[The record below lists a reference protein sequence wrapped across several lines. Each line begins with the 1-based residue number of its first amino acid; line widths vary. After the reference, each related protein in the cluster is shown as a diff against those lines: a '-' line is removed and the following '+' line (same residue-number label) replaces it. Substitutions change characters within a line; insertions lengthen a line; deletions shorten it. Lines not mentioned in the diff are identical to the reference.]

1 MLELVSKKGTKA
13 KAEVPFFILKLCNLE
28 PLQLCNLLTKFTS
41 LKLFIMSMLRL
52 QLPTDPRWVNI
63 VEKNIEEI
71 LTDHAWCEQKAASN
85 AITIITINSE
95 YPDLVTDM
103 LALAKEEIE
112 HFEMVHE
119 IIKKRGLTLGRERK
133 DEYVG
138 ELAKYMKQSNTGS
151 RVSGFVERMLFSAMI
166 EARSCERFKVLS
178 ENIKDEELSKFYWD
192 LMESEAGHY
201 TTFITY
207 ARKYGHGIDVEK
219 RWREWLE
226 FEASVIAKYGKKE
239 TIHG

>member
-1 MLELVSKKGTKA
+1 
-13 KAEVPFFILKLCNLE
+13 
-28 PLQLCNLLTKFTS
+28 
-41 LKLFIMSMLRL
+41 MLRL

-112 HFEMVHE
+112 HFQMVND
-119 IIKKRGLTLGRERK
+119 IILKRGLTLGRERK

-138 ELAKYMKQSNTGS
+138 ELAQYMRKSNTGS

-178 ENIKDEELSKFYWD
+178 ENINDAELAEFYRS

-201 TTFITY
+201 TTFIGY
-207 ARKYGHGIDVEK
+207 ARKYGNGIDVEK
-219 RWREWLE
+219 RWREWLD
-226 FEASVIAKYGKKE
+226 FEASIIVKYGKE
-239 TIHG
+239 ESVHG

>member
-1 MLELVSKKGTKA
+1 
-13 KAEVPFFILKLCNLE
+13 
-28 PLQLCNLLTKFTS
+28 
-41 LKLFIMSMLRL
+41 MSVLRL

-63 VEKNIEEI
+63 VEKNLEEI
-71 LTDHAWCEQKAASN
+71 LSDHAWCEQKAATN
-85 AITIITINSE
+85 AITIVINNSE

-112 HFEMVHE
+112 HFQMVHE
-119 IIKKRGLTLGRERK
+119 IIKKRGLTLSRERK
-133 DEYVG
+133 DPYVG
-138 ELAKYMKQSNTGS
+138 ELAQYMKKSNNGT
-151 RVSGFVERMLFSAMI
+151 RVSGLVERLLFSAMI

-178 ENIKDEELSKFYWD
+178 ENIKDTELSKFYWE

-219 RWREWLE
+219 RWREWLA
-226 FEASVIAKYGKKE
+226 FESEIIANYGKSE
-239 TIHG
+239 SIHG

>member
-1 MLELVSKKGTKA
+1 
-13 KAEVPFFILKLCNLE
+13 
-28 PLQLCNLLTKFTS
+28 
-41 LKLFIMSMLRL
+41 MSVLRL

-63 VEKNIEEI
+63 VEKNIEDI
-71 LTDHAWCEQKAASN
+71 LTDHAWCEQKAATN

-95 YPDLVTDM
+95 FPDLVTDM

-112 HFEMVHE
+112 HFQMVHE
-119 IIKKRGLTLGRERK
+119 IILKRGLTLGRECK

-151 RVSGFVERMLFSAMI
+151 RVSGLVERLLFSAMI

-178 ENIKDEELSKFYWD
+178 ENINDPELSVFYRE
-192 LMESEAGHY
+192 LMESEASHY

-207 ARKYGHGIDVEK
+207 ARKYGTGIDVEK

-226 FEASVIAKYGKKE
+226 FEASIISKYGKSN
-239 TIHG
+239 TVHG

>member
-1 MLELVSKKGTKA
+1 MGV
-13 KAEVPFFILKLCNLE
+13 
-28 PLQLCNLLTKFTS
+28 
-41 LKLFIMSMLRL
+41 LRL

-71 LTDHAWCEQKAASN
+71 LTDHAWCEQKAATN
-85 AITIITINSE
+85 AITIITHNSE
-95 YPDLVTDM
+95 YQDLVKDL

-112 HFEMVHE
+112 HFEMVHN
-119 IIKKRGLTLGRERK
+119 IIIKRGLKLGRERK
-133 DEYVG
+133 DDYVN
-138 ELAKYMKQSNTGS
+138 ELYLYMKRSNDGS
-151 RVSGFVERMLFSAMI
+151 RVSGLVERLLFSAMI

-178 ENIKDEELSKFYWD
+178 ENIKDEELSLFYRE

-207 ARKYGHGIDVEK
+207 ARKYGKGIDVEK
-219 RWREWLE
+219 RWREWLA
-226 FEASVIAKYGKKE
+226 FEESVIANYGKGE